1 MANSP
6 DYITCLTGVT
16 GIGAIATPINP
27 NCSVTESARQLK
39 MSKAKA
45 ILTDSSSLP
54 VARMAIK
61 QVDGKSI
68 QYALKYS
75 GELNSCKM

>member
-1 MANSP
+1 MAFYMANSP

-68 QYALKYS
+68 HYTLK
-75 GELNSCKM
+75 